1 MTRLFY
7 LLVMLLVSVP
17 LAGAGATP
25 YSLKD
30 GEGLMGRF
38 VQERHLRGFERP
50 ILSEG
55 SFFLLPRASLVWQT
69 ELPFFGRMVIDDDG
83 LIQSVDG
90 VEVTRLSF
98 KQFPGF
104 KLLRDTLESSLGGNW
119 QPIEELTGLKLLPA
133 DGKYSL
139 RFTPKASGLNLPFA
153 YLNFSIGEFL
163 ETVEIVK
170 SNGDR
175 DVITFSEQHIA
186 PVDEIEAAARVLPG
200 ARP

>member
-1 MTRLFY
+1 
-7 LLVMLLVSVP
+7 MLLVSVP

-104 KLLRDTLESSLGGNW
+104 KLLRDTLESSRQAITTNDFRSAIKSLAEDVNAFINNRGDANLNRALRKQASLPPLPVLFLHRTYRKMMPSGNR
-119 QPIEELTGLKLLPA
+119 PL
-133 DGKYSL
+133 S
-139 RFTPKASGLNLPFA
+139 
-153 YLNFSIGEFL
+153 FL
-163 ETVEIVK
+163 
-170 SNGDR
+170 
-175 DVITFSEQHIA
+175 
-186 PVDEIEAAARVLPG
+186 
-200 ARP
+200 